1 MLFYLMAKK
10 SQAGSAPGLVD
21 GKLAPLPAKPNCV
34 SSETGTDEKKR
45 VAPIEDTSLKAM
57 SAAIMDTGGL
67 ITDTTQSY
75 LRAEYRTSLY
85 KFVDDVEVRMD
96 GKTAH
101 IRSASRV
108 GYSDRGVN
116 RKRVE
121 AIRAAALAAATK

>member
-34 SSETGTDEKKR
+34 SSEAGTDEKKR

>member
-34 SSETGTDEKKR
+34 SSEAGTEDRKR